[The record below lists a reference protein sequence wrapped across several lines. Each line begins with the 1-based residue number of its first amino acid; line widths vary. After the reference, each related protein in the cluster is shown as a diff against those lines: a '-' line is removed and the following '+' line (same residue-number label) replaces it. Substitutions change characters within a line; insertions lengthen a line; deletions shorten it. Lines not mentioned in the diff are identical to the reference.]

1 MQGIWLTVLIIGVV
15 GAAVVYFQYYRNNP
29 SSELYEGLLYGSI
42 GVIGVSMLMMILGI
56 GSSAPVQPVQQVI
69 GGRKIARRNKWLG

>member
-1 MQGIWLTVLIIGVV
+1 MQGIWLTVLIVGVV

-42 GVIGVSMLMMILGI
+42 GVVGVSMLMMILGV
-56 GSSAPVQPVQQVI
+56 GSSAPVQTIQPVV
-69 GGRKIARRNKWLG
+69 GGRKIVRRNK